1 MSLLSLRVSDFA
13 LNKGQFSILKRIM
26 STSFG
31 QKVIEFNRALNFTD
45 ALPDGFQVL
54 NPFMDNPETM
64 VVMEQFYQKFYKD
77 NLQRKF
83 IVGINP
89 SRHGAGVTGVPFT
102 DTKRLESACG
112 IAMPSAHTHEIS
124 SVFMYDMIS
133 EFGGAMDFYKQFY
146 VNSPFP
152 LAIVRKNTAG
162 KWLNANYYDDKELF
176 KCVENFMIES
186 VKKHIILGLDTSEV
200 FILGKKNA
208 EFIKKINDKE
218 NFFEKMTVLEHPRY
232 IQQYKSKEKQLY
244 IDKYILAL
252 NH

>member
-1 MSLLSLRVSDFA
+1 MRVSDFA

-45 ALPDGFQVL
+45 ALPEGFQVL
-54 NPFMDNPETM
+54 NPYMDNAETM
-64 VVMEQFYQKFYKD
+64 EVMEQFYQKFYND

-162 KWLNANYYDDKELF
+162 KWLNANYYDDKALF
-176 KCVENFMIES
+176 ES
-186 VKKHIILGLDTSEV
+186 VKDFMILTLRNHISLGLDTSEV
-200 FILGKKNA
+200 YVLGKKNA
-208 EFIKKINDKE
+208 QFILKLNEEAKLFGKL
-218 NFFEKMTVLEHPRY
+218 KVLEHPRY
-232 IQQYKSKEKQLY
+232 IQQYKSREKQFY
-244 IDKYILAL
+244 IDKYILTLNKAL
-252 NH
+252 